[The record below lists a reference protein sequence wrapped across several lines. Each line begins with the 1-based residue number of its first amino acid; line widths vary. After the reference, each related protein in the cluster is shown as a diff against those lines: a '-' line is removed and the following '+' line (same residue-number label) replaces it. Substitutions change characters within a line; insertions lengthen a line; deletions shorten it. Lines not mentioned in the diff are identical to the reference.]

1 MLCKGVGEL
10 ARKRKTDGLGPAS
23 WLETYSDMVTLL
35 LTFFIMLYSMSTID
49 AQKYTL
55 IVEALSK
62 GNAIVTQDDLPIE
75 DDLLDDGSIEET
87 PIIEEENAEDIDKL
101 YNLLMEYVSKNNLND
116 SVEISKTEEYVF
128 IRFYDDITFNGYS
141 NKLKDSGKEIL
152 DVLAKGLGLVDD
164 YIEEVIIAGH
174 TAEVENDK
182 STIDRNLSTERA
194 NAVLQHLEAK
204 HVINPA
210 KYLAIGYGLYSPIA
224 DNNTPE
230 GRAKNRRVEIY
241 ISRKGHPIS
250 YTNIIKNTINGK
262 EKSSEDSS
270 VSNNIVNK
278 QSVDYNNKQNVE

>member
-1 MLCKGVGEL
+1 M
-10 ARKRKTDGLGPAS
+10 ARKRKTDGSGGTS
-23 WLETYSDMVTLL
+23 WLDTYADMVTLL

-49 AQKYTL
+49 AQKYSF

-62 GNAIVTQDDLPIE
+62 GDAIVTQDDMPIGE
-75 DDLLDDGSIEET
+75 DLLDEGSVEET
-87 PIIEEENAEDIDKL
+87 PVVEEEKVDDIDKL
-101 YNLLMEYVSKNNLND
+101 YNLLMEYVTKNNLND

-141 NKLKDSGKEIL
+141 NQLKISGKDIL
-152 DVLAKGLGLVDD
+152 DVLAEGLGLVDD

-174 TAEVENDK
+174 TAEVEKDK

-224 DNNTPE
+224 DNNTSE

-250 YTNIIKNTINGK
+250 YTNIIKETINGA
-262 EKSSEDSS
+262 EKASDDNS

-278 QSVDYNNKQNVE
+278 QSTDNKNTKVVE

>member
-1 MLCKGVGEL
+1 MAK
-10 ARKRKTDGLGPAS
+10 KRKTNGSGHAS

-35 LTFFIMLYSMSTID
+35 LTFFIMLYAMSTID
-49 AQKYTL
+49 AQKYSL
-55 IVEALSK
+55 IVQALSK
-62 GNAIVTQDDLPIE
+62 GDAIVTQDDLPIE
-75 DDLLDDGSIEET
+75 DDLLDEGSIEET
-87 PIIEEENAEDIDKL
+87 PIVEEEDTDEIDKL
-101 YNLLMEYVSKNNLND
+101 YTLLMEYISKNNLSD
-116 SVEISKTEEYVF
+116 SVEVSKTEEYVF

-141 NKLKDSGKEIL
+141 NQLKISGKAIL
-152 DVLAKGLGLVDD
+152 DVLAEGLGLVDN

-174 TAEVENDK
+174 TAEVERDK

-250 YTNIIKNTINGK
+250 YTNIIKDTINGIENSDK
-262 EKSSEDSS
+262 DSS

-278 QSVDYNNKQNVE
+278 QSLDYKKKENLE